1 LKYANFDIIGAL
13 KKYQR
18 KMNLMTTFTHHSL
31 YTINQWLNATFKKQ
45 NELSFIVLNP
55 DFSSKYSGEKISID
69 NTIYCYRGY
78 KAWVNLAELHH
89 AKMLTPKIVDE
100 YLVRLTFQK
109 LETKNS
115 FHTALINKKEEKYG
129 TESKFFKI
137 NKNEEPTFLLHYQRA
152 LEAVKVG
159 TRKQILN
166 LGINKG
172 DEFELIEK
180 LVDKNTFN
188 QMKLIGVDHSQTAL
202 EVAKQRFPK
211 KEFFQQDIN
220 RIEELNLGQSN
231 LIISI
236 GTLQSPSINYKL
248 FLQELVQKHLTKTGA
263 FILGFPN
270 SRWIDHELIYGA
282 KAPNYPYSEMSLLYN
297 DVIFAKKYLQQKK
310 FRVTLTG
317 REYIFLTATSIR
329 NH

>member
-1 LKYANFDIIGAL
+1 MTNFT
-13 KKYQR
+13 Y
-18 KMNLMTTFTHHSL
+18 HSL
-31 YTINQWLNATFKKQ
+31 YHINQWLTRAFQEQEK
-45 NELSFIVLNP
+45 LSFSVLNP
-55 DFSSKYSGEKISID
+55 DYALKYSGEEISIND
-69 NTIYCYRGY
+69 ITYLYRGY

-89 AKMLTPKIVDE
+89 AKMLTPQVVGE

-109 LETKNS
+109 LQTENS
-115 FHTALINKKEEKYG
+115 FHTANVEKKEEKYG
-129 TESKFFKI
+129 AKSKFFNI

-152 LEAVKVG
+152 LEAVKIE
-159 TRKQILN
+159 TRKQVLN

-180 LVDKNTFN
+180 LLDENTFN
-188 QMKLIGVDHSQTAL
+188 QMKLIGIDHSQTAL
-202 EVAKQRFPK
+202 EVAQKRFPSK
-211 KEFFQQDIN
+211 SFFQYDIN
-220 RIEELNLGQSN
+220 CIEELDLEKSD

-236 GTLQSPSINYKL
+236 GTLQSPNINYKL
-248 FLQELVQKHLTKTGA
+248 FIQELVQKHLTKTGA
-263 FILGFPN
+263 LILGFPN
-270 SRWIDHELIYGA
+270 SRWIDNELIYGA
-282 KAPNYPYSEMSLLYN
+282 KAPNYAYSELSLLYN